1 MSEHDNIVVES
12 VFSSW
17 RPNFLHEFLL
27 GLDLCHLNLVAQT
40 PVNAH
45 VILFQLARARLAV
58 EFIPFI

>member
-27 GLDLCHLNLVAQT
+27 GLDLCHLKLVAQIL
-40 PVNAH
+40 VDAH
-45 VILFQLARARLAV
+45 IILFQLTRALVAV
-58 EFIPFI
+58 EFIPFL